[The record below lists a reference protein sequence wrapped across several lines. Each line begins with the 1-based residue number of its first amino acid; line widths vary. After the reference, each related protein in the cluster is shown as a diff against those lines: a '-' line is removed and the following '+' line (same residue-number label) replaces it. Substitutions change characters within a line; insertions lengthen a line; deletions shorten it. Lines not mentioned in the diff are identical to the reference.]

1 MSAVGDQTPAQ
12 SEVDA
17 PLVDPGALAAL
28 RAKIGQRVT
37 VNSAP
42 YLTEVT
48 ADAARHWADAL
59 GDRNPLW
66 RDADYAR
73 RWGHTDTLAPP
84 TMLYAFD
91 KLSIGYRGGLPG
103 VHSFFAGTNWTWKG
117 PLVRGTAIDV
127 EVVFK
132 DLIEHRST
140 FAEVIYQ
147 QISDIRYRARDGG
160 VLAEAEA
167 WGMRVSRR
175 AAREGK
181 RYSTFE
187 VTSYSP
193 EDIDAVAQEYAAEEV
208 RRTPRPANSVAVGT
222 ELPSI
227 VRGPYTVTT
236 AVAFE
241 QAWGGLFIRAH
252 GDWYDYIR
260 RHPAAGLPNAH
271 GIPEPP
277 EAVHWDRDFARR
289 AGLPEAYD
297 YGPERVGWLGVL
309 LTNWMGP
316 TGFLRRLDVQVRRFN
331 MVGDLTHCRGTVV
344 VKGAPEDGRC
354 PVTIEVAAQN
364 QRGERTAVGQAEVLL
379 PVDEAGPAQQ

>member
-1 MSAVGDQTPAQ
+1 MTAPDSHDT
-12 SEVDA
+12 EHTETERE
-17 PLVDPGALAAL
+17 PLVDPDALAAL

-37 VNSAP
+37 VSTLP

-48 ADAARHWADAL
+48 TDAARHWASAL

-66 RDADYAR
+66 TDGDYAR
-73 RWGHTDTLAPP
+73 RWGYSDALAPP
-84 TMLYAFD
+84 TILYAFD

-103 VHSFFAGTNWTWKG
+103 VHSFFAGTNWRWHE
-117 PLVRGTAIDV
+117 PLVRGAAIDV
-127 EVVFK
+127 DVVFK
-132 DLIEHRST
+132 DLVERKST

-147 QISDIRYRARDGG
+147 QISDVSYRDQDGK

-181 RYSTFE
+181 RYASFE
-187 VTSYSP
+187 VATYSP
-193 EDIDAVAQEYAAEEV
+193 DDIEAIAAEYAAEQIRDEPLYADAVEV
-208 RRTPRPANSVAVGT
+208 GE

-241 QAWGGLFIRAH
+241 QAWGGLFIKAH
-252 GDWYDYIR
+252 GEWFDYIR

-277 EAVHWDRDFARR
+277 EAVHWDRDFAKH

-297 YGPERVGWLGVL
+297 YGPERIGWVGVL

-316 TGFLRRLDVQVRRFN
+316 TGFLKRLDVQVRRFN
-331 MVGDLTHCRGTVV
+331 MVGDLTRCYGTVAA
-344 VKGAPEDGRC
+344 KGEPHDGRC
-354 PVTIEVAAQN
+354 PVTIDVFAQN
-364 QRGERTAVGQAEVLL
+364 QRGERTAVGQGEVLL
-379 PVDEAGPAQQ
+379 PLR